1 MGSPG
6 ATARTLA
13 EVDVLVTGSS
23 GFIGSALLSALG
35 AAGHRPIRALRTAT
49 VPQGVDGVAW
59 DPVAG
64 TIDAASLEGVGAV
77 VHLAGAGIGDK
88 RWDAERKRL
97 ILESRTKPTRLLAE
111 TLAGLATPPSVFISG
126 SAVGYYGNRGDEK
139 LTEDSPPGTDFVS
152 DVCVQWEAAVQPAAD
167 AGVRVVNIRTG
178 IVLGRHGGVLK
189 RLLLPFKLG
198 VGGRTGSGKQWMSW
212 ISLADEVRAILHAI
226 GTDSLSG
233 PVNFTAPNPVTNG
246 ELSATLGRVLHRPAL
261 LPTPTFGVK
270 AVYGSE
276 LVQHLLLEGQRVL
289 PSKLE
294 SSGFTFTHPTLEV
307 ALRAILDLSPHG
319 EQGAT

>member
-1 MGSPG
+1 M
-6 ATARTLA
+6 
-13 EVDVLVTGSS
+13 DVLVTGSS
-23 GFIGSALLSALG
+23 GFIGSALLPALVE
-35 AAGHRPIRALRTAT
+35 AGHRPIRALRAAT
-49 VPQGVDGVAW
+49 IPKGVEAIAW
-59 DPVAG
+59 DPEAG
-64 TIDAASLEGVGAV
+64 TIDTASLEGVGAV

-88 RWDAERKRL
+88 RWDDERKRL

-111 TLAGLATPPSVFISG
+111 TLAGLTKPPGVLVSG
-126 SAVGYYGNRGDEK
+126 SAVGYYGSRDDEV
-139 LTEDSPPGTDFVS
+139 LTEASAPGTDFVS
-152 DVCVQWEAAVQPAAD
+152 DVCMQWEAAAQPAVA
-167 AGVRVVNIRTG
+167 AGIRVVNIRTG

-212 ISLADEVRAILHAI
+212 ISLDDEVRAILHAI
-226 GTDSLSG
+226 GTDSLRG
-233 PVNFTAPNPVTNG
+233 PANLTAPNPVTNA

-289 PSKLE
+289 PKALE
-294 SSGFTFTHPTLEV
+294 ASGFTFTNSTLEA
-307 ALRAILDLSPHG
+307 ALRSILEKPSRDEAGS
-319 EQGAT
+319 A

>member
-1 MGSPG
+1 
-6 ATARTLA
+6 LA

-111 TLAGLATPPSVFISG
+111 TLAGLAKPPSALVSG
-126 SAVGYYGNRGDEK
+126 SAVGYYGSRDDEV
-139 LTEDSPPGTDFVS
+139 LTEDSPPGDDFVS
-152 DVCVQWEAAVQPAAD
+152 GVCVQWEQAAQPAAA
-167 AGVRVVNIRTG
+167 AGIRVVNIRTG
-178 IVLGRHGGVLK
+178 IVLGSHGGVLQ

-212 ISLADEVRAILHAI
+212 ISLEDQVRAILHAI
-226 GTDSLSG
+226 GTDSLDG
-233 PVNFTAPNPVTNG
+233 PANLTAPNPVTNG

-289 PSKLE
+289 PARLE
-294 SSGFTFTHPTLEV
+294 ASGFTFAHPTLEA
-307 ALRAILDLSPHG
+307 ALRSMLDKSPRG
-319 EQGAT
+319 EQGAA

>member
-1 MGSPG
+1 
-6 ATARTLA
+6 
-13 EVDVLVTGSS
+13 VDVLVTGSS
-23 GFIGSALLSALG
+23 GFIGSALLPALVE
-35 AAGHRPIRALRTAT
+35 AGHRPIRALRASTI
-49 VPQGVDGVAW
+49 PKGVEAIAW
-59 DPVAG
+59 DPGAG

-88 RWDAERKRL
+88 RWDDDRKRL

-111 TLAGLATPPSVFISG
+111 TIAGLATPPSVFVSG
-126 SAVGYYGNRGDEK
+126 SAVGYYGNRDDEV
-139 LTEDSPPGTDFVS
+139 LTEQSAPGTDFVA
-152 DVCVQWEAAVQPAAD
+152 DVCVQWEAAAEPAAD

-178 IVLGRHGGVLK
+178 IVLGRHGGVLR

-212 ISLADEVRAILHAI
+212 ISLDDEVRAILHAI
-226 GTDSLSG
+226 GTDSLRG
-233 PVNFTAPNPVTNG
+233 PVNLTAPNPVTNA
-246 ELSATLGRVLHRPAL
+246 ELSATLGHVLRRPAL

-289 PSKLE
+289 PKALE
-294 SSGFTFTHPTLEV
+294 ASGFTFEHPTLEA
-307 ALRAILDLSPHG
+307 ALRSILGKQSRG
-319 EQGAT
+319 EQGAA